1 MSRGGEGEKGASEC
15 ECWDALMWAQGGAVR
30 LALLHEGHRGRMFPG
45 VFLAWDF
52 PEVSLAR

>member
-1 MSRGGEGEKGASEC
+1 MK
-15 ECWDALMWAQGGAVR
+15 CWDALMWAQGGAVR

-52 PEVSLAR
+52 PEVSLTR